1 MHRAGP
7 WTSQIF
13 LPQHRTFCPNEEKAS
28 TVHASCKTLGCMGSM
43 LANIVRL
50 VSSCGHGQTR
60 QFWHRVPWG
69 RRVLLHETSL
79 YFILAG
85 RSWFTGGC
93 QSHSLANGFSRIRTM
108 APRKESQR
116 LIHYANP
123 LQPVKH
129 HTLWISQALS
139 RSCSPPSCKGR
150 VFGRRRIA
158 EAVRGRWHLPSQS
171 LSTAWSIWGLP
182 TRITLYGCPLPRLPK
197 GGVFRGFSYHLW
209 QAVTVSV
216 KLE

>member
-50 VSSCGHGQTR
+50 VSSCGHVQTR

-158 EAVRGRWHLPSQS
+158 EAVRGRWHYCFHEPGFFESPSF
-171 LSTAWSIWGLP
+171 GLFIGFV
-182 TRITLYGCPLPRLPK
+182 RVCS
-197 GGVFRGFSYHLW
+197 GFSGSL
-209 QAVTVSV
+209 VV
-216 KLE
+216 LENLKNNTNRAGL